1 MKTFTRI
8 LVLLAG
14 IAMIVLGIWFLF
26 HPAISL
32 LTSAFM
38 LSFLLLIS
46 GIFHTFSYFSDRK
59 SQNVSGWVLADGI
72 LSILLGFLLLFNE
85 FAGPEII
92 LLLFSMWV
100 LFAGIMRTVGAFTA
114 KQNNI
119 QGWGWILTIGLIG
132 IVVGFIALFNPIVS
146 VIGAIIVVA
155 TFFIVQGIGA
165 IATFFFIGKNS

>member
-1 MKTFTRI
+1 
-8 LVLLAG
+8 
-14 IAMIVLGIWFLF
+14 
-26 HPAISL
+26 
-32 LTSAFM
+32 
-38 LSFLLLIS
+38 
-46 GIFHTFSYFSDRK
+46 
-59 SQNVSGWVLADGI
+59 
-72 LSILLGFLLLFNE
+72 SILLGFLLLFNE
-85 FAGPEII
+85 FAGPEIVV
-92 LLLFSMWV
+92 LLFSMWV